1 VRTEAEEEGGTGT
14 EASNQDHRVVAMR
27 QIDPIKAED
36 DFREKLREAGLVPPD
51 GIIADGKLHRINVE
65 DEKPGKKSGF
75 YVYHSDGIPAGAFG
89 DWHDGPDAW
98 HTWCA
103 CQRAELTQEEYL
115 EHKRRLD
122 VARAARTEEEK
133 ARRQEAKER
142 AARIWEKAKPCDS
155 HPYLYRK
162 GVGAN
167 GARETNGQIVI
178 PLRDADGEIS
188 SVEFIDAEGNKLFLA
203 GGKKAGCWFSLGDP
217 VGPLCVAEGFATGA
231 SVHECT
237 GFFVAVAF
245 DCGNLAPVAKTLREK
260 YPTAKIVICADDD
273 PKPDGKNP
281 GVEAAEKAAA
291 ASNALIAVPDMP
303 QGGDFNDQAA
313 IKGADSV
320 RETIQEALDGDDGP
334 IVASDLFPL
343 VVREIQA
350 RKAGKSK
357 TSLKFGIPS
366 VDRLTGGLRRGM
378 MTIIAGLPGAGK
390 TAAAIGTI
398 LHNVVNGVPCLLF
411 SIEMDRVDIG
421 VRFVSIETGI
431 PAFDM
436 LDQYRRIDEN
446 AWSRIHA
453 TDARLQKVP
462 LTVDDRPVSLA
473 DIEATTHKWY
483 ASEVRAKGHQMGL
496 VVVDYLGLIRS
507 GDDSESRNREVALM
521 CQRFKQIVKS
531 RSIRVAG
538 LLLAQLNRLAARREG
553 EPELSDLR
561 DSGEVEAAGD
571 LIVFPYPWPRLQ
583 DNDGGLYMKP
593 APDGVEAVDK
603 WLCKKN
609 KNGPTGAAAVLWR
622 PEIMHYTGLMR
633 DRQPEPRDTR
643 ADLEG

>member
-1 VRTEAEEEGGTGT
+1 
-14 EASNQDHRVVAMR
+14 MR
-27 QIDPIKAED
+27 NIDPIKAEE
-36 DFREKLREAGLVPPD
+36 DFRAALRDAGLVPPD
-51 GIIADGKLHRINVE
+51 GITADGKLHRIDVE
-65 DEKPGKKSGF
+65 DEKPGRKSGF
-75 YVYHSDGIPAGAFG
+75 YVFHCDGIPAGAYG
-89 DWHDGPDAW
+89 DWHDGQDAW
-98 HTWCA
+98 KTWCA
-103 CQRAELTQEEYL
+103 CQRDELTQEEYL
-115 EHKRRLD
+115 EHKKRLD
-122 VARAARTEEEK
+122 TARAARTEADK
-133 ARRQEAKER
+133 ARKQEAKER
-142 AARIWEKAKPCDS
+142 AARIWEQAKPCES
-155 HPYLYRK
+155 HPYLDRK

-167 GARETNGQIVI
+167 GAREANGRIVI
-178 PLRDADGEIS
+178 PLRDAEGEIS

-203 GGKKAGCWFSLGDP
+203 GGKKAGCWFALGEP
-217 VGPLCVAEGFATGA
+217 LGALCVAEGFATGA
-231 SVHECT
+231 SIHEST
-237 GFFVAVAF
+237 GLFVAVAF
-245 DCGNLAPVAKTLREK
+245 DCGNLAAVAKSLRAK

-273 PKPDGKNP
+273 PKEDGKNP

-291 ASNALIAVPDMP
+291 AANALIAVPDMP

-334 IVASDLFPL
+334 IIAADLFPL

-357 TSLKFGIPS
+357 TALHFGIPS
-366 VDRLTGGLRRGM
+366 VDKLTGGLRSGM

-398 LHNVVNGVPCLLF
+398 LHNVVHGVPCLLF

-436 LDQYRRIDEN
+436 LDQYRPIGQD
-446 AWSRIHA
+446 AWARIHSA
-453 TDARLQKVP
+453 DARLQKAP

-483 ASEVRAKGHQMGL
+483 ATEVRAKGHSMGL

-507 GDDSESRNREVALM
+507 GDDSESRNREVAMM

-571 LIVFPYPWPRLQ
+571 LILFPYPWPRLQ
-583 DNDGGLYMKP
+583 DNNGDPYMKP
-593 APDGVEAVDK
+593 APDGVQAVDK

-609 KNGPTGAAAVLWR
+609 KNGPTGAAAVLWK
-622 PEIMHYTGLMR
+622 PEIMHYTGLTNM
-633 DRQPEPRDTR
+633 PEPARDAR
-643 ADLEG
+643 GDGNWHEREER

>member
-1 VRTEAEEEGGTGT
+1 
-14 EASNQDHRVVAMR
+14 MR
-27 QIDPIKAED
+27 NIDPIKAEE
-36 DFREKLREAGLVPPD
+36 DFRAALRDAGLVPPD
-51 GIIADGKLHRINVE
+51 GITADGKLHRIDVE
-65 DEKPGKKSGF
+65 DEKPGRKSGF
-75 YVYHSDGIPAGAFG
+75 YVFHSDGIPAGAYG

-98 HTWCA
+98 HTWCSCA
-103 CQRAELTQEEYL
+103 RAELTQDEYL
-115 EHKRRLD
+115 EHKKRLD
-122 VARAARTEEEK
+122 AARAARTEADK
-133 ARRQEAKER
+133 ARKLEAKER
-142 AARIWEKAKPCDS
+142 AARIWEQSKPCES
-155 HPYLYRK
+155 HPYLTRK

-167 GARETNGQIVI
+167 GAREFNGRLVI
-178 PLRDADGEIS
+178 PMRDADGELS
-188 SVEFIDAEGNKLFLA
+188 SVEFIDADGSKLFLA
-203 GGKKAGCWFSLGDP
+203 GGKKAGCWFAIGEP
-217 VGPLCVAEGFATGA
+217 ANVLCVAEGFATGA
-231 SVHECT
+231 SVHECS
-237 GFFVAVAF
+237 GYFVAVAF
-245 DCGNLAPVAKTLREK
+245 DCGNLAAVAKALRSK

-273 PKPDGKNP
+273 PKDDGKNP

-313 IKGADSV
+313 IRGADSV
-320 RETIQEALDGDDGP
+320 RETIQEALDGDEGP
-334 IVASDLFPL
+334 ILAADLFPL
-343 VVREIQA
+343 VVREIEA

-357 TSLKFGIPS
+357 TALKFGIPS
-366 VDRLTGGLRRGM
+366 VDKLTGGLRRGM

-398 LHNVVNGVPCLLF
+398 LHNVVHGVPCLLF

-436 LDQYRRIDEN
+436 LDQYRTINDSDWSKIRSTDE
-446 AWSRIHA
+446 
-453 TDARLQKVP
+453 RLRKVP

-483 ASEVRAKGHQMGL
+483 ASEVRAKGHPMGL
-496 VVVDYLGLIRS
+496 VAVDYLGLIRS

-571 LIVFPYPWPRLQ
+571 LILFPYPWPRLQ
-583 DNDGGLYMKP
+583 DNEGGLYMKP
-593 APDGVEAVDK
+593 APDGVVAVDK

-609 KNGPTGAAAVLWR
+609 KNGPTGAAAVLWK
-622 PEIMHYTGLMR
+622 PEVMHYTGLTNM
-633 DRQPEPRDTR
+633 PEPPRDTR
-643 ADLEG
+643 QNWQDQGDR